1 MLSFIV
7 NALTM
12 WQTQHMAEPHT
23 TTAGS
28 IRSRV
33 RAEMTEEIKAIAR
46 RHLAADGANLSLR
59 AVARDMGMVSSA
71 LYRYFPS
78 RDDLLTALILD
89 AYNAIADAVER
100 ADAAVDQAD
109 LRGRW
114 LSACHA
120 IRRWALANP
129 SEYALLYGTPVP
141 DYKAPRDTT
150 AAAIRTTAVFGRL
163 LRDGVASGRLAAR
176 PGERLPRGVRADM
189 RRLRGTEAFDVP
201 EPVLARGMTGWV
213 HVFGTVSFELFGR
226 FNTVIEEREAFFDH
240 QMRLIADVIGF

>member
-1 MLSFIV
+1 
-7 NALTM
+7 
-12 WQTQHMAEPHT
+12 MAEPHT

-59 AVARDMGMVSSA
+59 AV
-71 LYRYFPS
+71 
-78 RDDLLTALILD
+78 
-89 AYNAIADAVER
+89 R